1 MSLWFRQQ
9 FIGGLAQPRH
19 LPMMSHEQ
27 LAVLRRTSLVVSH
40 RHGGEVVY
48 SISVP
53 EVRDLLLA
61 ARSILSGII
70 ASHGE
75 LEAELTST
83 SSP

>member
-1 MSLWFRQQ
+1 
-9 FIGGLAQPRH
+9 
-19 LPMMSHEQ
+19 
-27 LAVLRRTSLVVSH
+27 
-40 RHGGEVVY
+40 VVY

-75 LEAELTST
+75 LEAELTPT